1 MVIFL
6 CDFHHKD
13 DREFEL
19 FPPNCIEGTEGADI
33 IDELPVGKKDLVI
46 KKTRYR
52 GFYETELDTVLKGN
66 LIYKVEVVADCTSIC
81 VMDTVGGLR
90 DRDYRVKVYRSGV
103 ADFDLQFHH
112 FSLKRME
119 KAYGARII

>member
-1 MVIFL
+1 M
-6 CDFHHKD
+6 
-13 DREFEL
+13 
-19 FPPNCIEGTEGADI
+19 
-33 IDELPVGKKDLVI
+33 GKKDLVI

-66 LIYKVEVVADCTSIC
+66 LIYKVEVVGVCTSIC

-103 ADFDLQFHH
+103 ADFDLQFHD